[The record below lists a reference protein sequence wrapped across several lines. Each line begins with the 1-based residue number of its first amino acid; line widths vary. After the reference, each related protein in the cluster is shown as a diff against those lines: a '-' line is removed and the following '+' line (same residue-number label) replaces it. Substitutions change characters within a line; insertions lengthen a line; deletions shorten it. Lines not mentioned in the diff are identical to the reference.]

1 MPIIKSEYTAS
12 GIFKNAHVSSIY
24 AATLRK
30 VDFSFTAKNRIELS
44 DGDFL
49 DLERSFY
56 SSKNNKIVI
65 LLHGLAGNANRPY
78 MLGMAKHFQKNGWDV
93 ASMNFRSCS
102 GEMNRLYR
110 SYHAGAT
117 KDLEAIINHLQQEN
131 RYKEIALV
139 GFSLGGNLML
149 KYLGEQNQIP
159 SEIKSAVAV
168 STPCDLGASLEELD
182 KTHNFLYSKRFIKNL
197 KKELQLRQT
206 HFPSEISKEE
216 IKQCNS
222 LLAIDELYTS
232 RAHGFKDASDYYKK
246 CSCIGFLPEIKTPTL
261 LLNAQNDT
269 FLSPNSYPIA
279 VAKHSEFLHL
289 EIPKHGGHVGF
300 FQSKKPYYHEQRA
313 LEFITERKSITSES
327 AK

>member
-1 MPIIKSEYTAS
+1 MPIIKTEYNAP

-30 VDFSFTAKNRIELS
+30 VSYSFTAKDRIELS

-49 DLERSFY
+49 DLERNFY

-78 MLGMAKHFQKNGWDV
+78 MLGMAKQFQKNGWDV

-117 KDLEAIINHLQQEN
+117 EDLEAVINHLQQKN
-131 RYKEIALV
+131 KYKEIGLV

-149 KYLGEQNQIP
+149 KYLGEQNNLP
-159 SEIKSAVAV
+159 SEIKSAVAI
-168 STPCDLGASLEELD
+168 STPCDLGASLEELN

-216 IKQCNS
+216 ITQCNS

-232 RAHGFKDASDYYKK
+232 RAHGFKNASDYYKK
-246 CSCIGFLPEIKTPTL
+246 CSCIGFLPDIKIPAL

-269 FLSPNSYPIA
+269 FLSPNSYPVA
-279 VAKHSEFLHL
+279 VAKNSKFLHL
-289 EIPKHGGHVGF
+289 EIPKYGGHVGF
-300 FQSKKPYYHEQRA
+300 FQRKKPYYHEQRA
-313 LEFITERKSITSES
+313 LEFITESKSINSES
-327 AK
+327 IK